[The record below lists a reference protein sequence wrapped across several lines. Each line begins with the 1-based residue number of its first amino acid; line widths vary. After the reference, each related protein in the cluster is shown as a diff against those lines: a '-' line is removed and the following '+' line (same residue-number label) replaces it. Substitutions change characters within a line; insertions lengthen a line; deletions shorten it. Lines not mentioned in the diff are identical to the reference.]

1 MTPKPLLLSVNV
13 DHVAT
18 LRQARRLDYPDPVE
32 AAAVAEAAGASGITI
47 HLRGDRRHIQDGDL
61 ARLCESV
68 RGKLNLEMAASDE
81 MIAIACGARPHQVTL
96 VPERPEELTTEGG
109 LDVVAHLP
117 RLVAGAERL
126 RAAGIEVSLFVDPDP
141 KRIAALAPFAGL
153 ASGLELN
160 TDAYTRARGGF
171 AASRRAE
178 ATRSADMGAAL
189 GFRIYAGHGLTAA
202 NVGGIAAIRQV
213 EELNIGHALVS
224 RAVILGLDGAVRE
237 MLAAMAAARPAVRA
251 SEEAAR
257 APAPTRQ
264 AT

>member
-1 MTPKPLLLSVNV
+1 MTALPLQLSVNV

-18 LRQARRLDYPDPVE
+18 LRQARRIDYPDPVE
-32 AAAVAEAAGASGITI
+32 AAAVAEAAGACGITI
-47 HLRGDRRHIQDGDL
+47 HLRGDRRHIQDSDL
-61 ARLCESV
+61 ARLRAAI

-81 MIAIACGARPHQVTL
+81 MLAIACEARPHQVTL

-141 KRIAALAPFAGL
+141 TRIQALAPFAGL
-153 ASGLELN
+153 ATGIELN

-171 AASRRAE
+171 AASRRVE
-178 ATRSADMGAAL
+178 AARSADMGAAL

-202 NVGGIAAIRQV
+202 NVGGIASIRQI

-224 RAVILGLDGAVRE
+224 RAVIVGLDAAVRE
-237 MLAAMAAARPAVRA
+237 MLAAMTTARTALRA
-251 SEEAAR
+251 EG
-257 APAPTRQ
+257 
-264 AT
+264 

>member
-1 MTPKPLLLSVNV
+1 MTPSAENRLQLSVNV

-18 LRQARRLDYPDPVE
+18 LRQARLLDYPDPIE

-47 HLRGDRRHIQDGDL
+47 HLRGDRRHIQDSDL
-61 ARLCESV
+61 ERLRGAV

-81 MIAIACGARPHQVTL
+81 MIAIALRARPHQVTL

-109 LDVVAHLP
+109 LDVIAHLA

-126 RAAGIEVSLFVDPDP
+126 RANGIEVSLFVDPDP
-141 KRIAALAPFAGL
+141 KRIDALSPFVGL
-153 ASGLELN
+153 ASGIELN

-171 AASRRAE
+171 VAGCRAQV
-178 ATRSADMGAAL
+178 ARSTDLGAAL

-202 NVGGIAAIRQV
+202 NVGGIASIRRI

-224 RAVILGLDGAVRE
+224 RAVMIGLDAAVRE
-237 MLAAMAAARPAVRA
+237 MLAAMAAAAGA
-251 SEEAAR
+251 AAR
-257 APAPTRQ
+257 VSG
-264 AT
+264 

>member
-1 MTPKPLLLSVNV
+1 MTLAPLHLSVNV

-18 LRQARRLDYPDPVE
+18 LRQARRLDYPDTVE

-47 HLRGDRRHIQDGDL
+47 HLRADRRHIQDSDL
-61 ARLCESV
+61 ERLRAAV

-81 MIAIACGARPHQVTL
+81 MLAIACGARPHQVTL

-109 LDVVAHLP
+109 LDVVSHLP

-141 KRIAALAPFAGL
+141 KRIEALAPFVGL
-153 ASGLELN
+153 ASGIELN

-178 ATRSADMGAAL
+178 AARSAAMGAAL
-189 GFRIYAGHGLTAA
+189 GFKVYAGHGLTAA
-202 NVGGIAAIRQV
+202 NVGGIASIRQV

-237 MLAAMAAARPAVRA
+237 MLAAMTSARTAVRA
-251 SEEAAR
+251 ER
-257 APAPTRQ
+257 
-264 AT
+264 